1 LATATWAMA
10 NGARMVRVHDVRA
23 TAQAALVIGGQITK
37 EAA

>member
-1 LATATWAMA
+1 
-10 NGARMVRVHDVRA
+10 VRVHDVRS